1 MRSISP
7 LLCHLAIA
15 LLISGCSGMST
26 TEDGK
31 SASLPLFGS
40 SPVQDPKLAQAL
52 QTVHQL
58 YKQNK
63 LQQAKLQ
70 LQKLIEAYP
79 SQAAPHINMGIIQ
92 LSEDDSQAAEQSFN
106 EALKINQRSAVAQN
120 QLGIA
125 LRMQGRFDEAEQAYQ
140 TALKHQPSYQLAHR
154 NLGILYDLYLAK
166 PELALTHYQAYQ
178 TLAGTKD
185 QEIENWIA
193 DLQRRV
199 GKSR

>member
-7 LLCHLAIA
+7 LLCHLTIA
-15 LLISGCSGMST
+15 LLISGCSGMSAT
-26 TEDGK
+26 QDGAT
-31 SASLPLFGS
+31 ASLPIFGS
-40 SPVQDPKLAQAL
+40 TSAKDPKLAQAL
-52 QTVHQL
+52 HSVHQL

-63 LQQAKLQ
+63 LKQAKLQ

-79 SQAAPHINMGIIQ
+79 KQAVPHINMGIIQ
-92 LSEDDSQAAEQSFN
+92 LSENDAQAAEQSFK

-125 LRMQGRFDEAEQAYQ
+125 LRMQGRFNEAEQAYQ
-140 TALKHQPSYQLAHR
+140 AALKYQPSYQLAHR

-166 PELALTHYQAYQ
+166 PELALKHYQDYQ

-199 GKSR
+199 GK